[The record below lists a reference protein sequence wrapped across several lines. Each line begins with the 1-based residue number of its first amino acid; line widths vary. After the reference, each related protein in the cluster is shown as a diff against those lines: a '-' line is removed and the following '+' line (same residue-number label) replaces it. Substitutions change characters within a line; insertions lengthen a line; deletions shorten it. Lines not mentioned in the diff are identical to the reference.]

1 MATCSAW
8 LECWK
13 RQSRIQIIGLAMF
26 CWSVI
31 CLTSV
36 VVFPDKSSLPGL
48 LLVML
53 FGSLILATVSK
64 ILVSDTCK
72 SIKHRSS
79 EHVQD
84 HIWAPMAFESL
95 GAANPSFHRIQIRST
110 ETSKGTKSTISIL
123 EEVDALCPTYCKQQ
137 TCVCCLD
144 DFKCQDKVS
153 LLPCGHVLHES
164 CLVDWHVLKKCG
176 HAACPICRDSW
187 ASV

>member
-1 MATCSAW
+1 MGV
-8 LECWK
+8 L
-13 RQSRIQIIGLAMF
+13 F
-26 CWSVI
+26 CE
-31 CLTSV
+31 
-36 VVFPDKSSLPGL
+36 
-48 LLVML
+48 
-53 FGSLILATVSK
+53 A
-64 ILVSDTCK
+64 
-72 SIKHRSS
+72 HRSHAQACTCLHLRLS
-79 EHVQD
+79 KQVRQVRHCSVAEGWHRGKGCVLIGAPASPVDSGQD

-110 ETSKGTKSTISIL
+110 ETSRGTKSTISIL